1 MKISKLAQILLED
14 FEKNKRHIF
23 TFVNEFYGA
32 NSKKQK
38 YALIKDK
45 PEIKEIR
52 ILALLASLAE
62 WLAQKE
68 DVPVPEWVKKIGSA
82 IPAVYLTS
90 NDTFKMIAFRDAP
103 VVFRKRHIFIDPR
116 SFEK

>member
-1 MKISKLAQILLED
+1 MKINDLAQILTQD

-23 TFVNEFYGA
+23 TFVNEFCWS

-38 YALIKDK
+38 YALIKDR
-45 PEIKEIR
+45 PEIQDPR

-68 DVPVPEWVKKIGSA
+68 DVPVPEWVKKIGPA
-82 IPAVYLTS
+82 MPAVYLTS
-90 NDTFKMIAFRDAP
+90 NDTFKMVAFRDAP
-103 VVFRKRHIFIDPR
+103 VVFRKRHIFIDPK